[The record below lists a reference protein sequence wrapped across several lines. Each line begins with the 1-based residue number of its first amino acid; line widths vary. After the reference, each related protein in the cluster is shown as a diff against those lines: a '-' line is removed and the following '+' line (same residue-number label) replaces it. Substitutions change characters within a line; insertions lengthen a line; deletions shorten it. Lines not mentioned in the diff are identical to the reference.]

1 MGTIKYDFRNE
12 VVVITGAATGIGR
25 GTALAFAKAGASVA
39 VCDFN
44 REKGEETVKLCAELG
59 AKAAFYQMDVT
70 NEDQI
75 REAKDRILNDFGTVD
90 VLFSNAGIAQNTV
103 AGPTT
108 LSLVEWEKVFAVNV
122 LGTVRVCSAFA
133 PVFKEK
139 KRGKIVITS
148 SIAAY
153 QPSRVLPAYSAS
165 KIASANYAQSLSLE
179 LGEYNVNVNVVNPG
193 YVYTPIYSEGG
204 AMKLREAA
212 KDKLGRFETG
222 EQVIGA
228 IAYASSSLHRM
239 QTVEDIANL
248 VMFLSSDAAKEITG
262 QIINIDSGVILR

>member
-1 MGTIKYDFRNE
+1 MGTVQFDYQNE
-12 VVVITGAATGIGR
+12 VVVITDAATGIGR
-25 GTALAFAKAGASVA
+25 GTALAFAKAGASIA

-44 REKGEETVKLCAELG
+44 REKGEETVKLCTELG

-75 REAKDRILNDFGTVD
+75 HEAKDRILNDFGTVD

-103 AGPTT
+103 SGPTM
-108 LSLVEWEKVFAVNV
+108 LSLSEWEKVFAVNV
-122 LGTVRVCSAFA
+122 LGTVRVC
-133 PVFKEK
+133 
-139 KRGKIVITS
+139 
-148 SIAAY
+148 
-153 QPSRVLPAYSAS
+153 SAS

-212 KDKLGRFETG
+212 KDTLDRFETG

-228 IAYASSSLHRM
+228 IADASSSLHRM
-239 QTVEDIANL
+239 QTPEDIANL

-262 QIINIDSGVILR
+262 QVINIDSGIILR

>member
-1 MGTIKYDFRNE
+1 MGTVQFDYQNE
-12 VVVITGAATGIGR
+12 VVVITDAATGIGR
-25 GTALAFAKAGASVA
+25 GTALAFAKAGASIA

-44 REKGEETVKLCAELG
+44 REKGEETVKLCTELG

-75 REAKDRILNDFGTVD
+75 HEAKDRILNDFGTVD

-103 AGPTT
+103 SGPTM
-108 LSLVEWEKVFAVNV
+108 LSLSEWEKVFAVNV
-122 LGTVRVCSAFA
+122 LGTVRVC
-133 PVFKEK
+133 
-139 KRGKIVITS
+139 
-148 SIAAY
+148 
-153 QPSRVLPAYSAS
+153 SAS

-212 KDKLGRFETG
+212 KDTLGRFETG

-228 IAYASSSLHRM
+228 IADASSSLHRM
-239 QTVEDIANL
+239 QTPEDIANL

-262 QIINIDSGVILR
+262 QVINIDSGIILR